1 MAGRHL
7 PRLAATEPNW
17 SRSEPVPPVQQER
30 QRSWN
35 TAAVRPQEQFSYY
48 REAICQAFMNLTPE
62 PARGIGFAADVQ
74 NIVVGDG
81 AINRV
86 TFPEHVVRRSRADI
100 AASGQRCFYLNLKLA
115 GRCTILQD
123 DCEVSLSAG
132 QVGIFDSDRTF
143 VLQHDRGPSL
153 GVISFRVPADGLFDR
168 LPTMPDIAPT
178 RLSDDPCV
186 GALIVETARSLNA
199 NALRLVPDDAAALF
213 EVLLDLVALSVSRRS
228 RREARATAS
237 FADATTL
244 ALRRAIHAR
253 LREPRLTVATIASAV
268 GISER
273 YVHKLLARAG
283 TSFSEL
289 VMARRLDGIARDL
302 RDPACAGRDI
312 GSIAFDWGFSD
323 LSHFS
328 RRFKQRFGL
337 RPRDWRAETAPHSD

>member
-1 MAGRHL
+1 MGA
-7 PRLAATEPNW
+7 EP
-17 SRSEPVPPVQQER
+17 ER

-35 TAAVRPQEQFSYY
+35 TAAVRPEEQFSYY

-62 PARGIGFAADVQ
+62 PARGIGFAAEVQ
-74 NIVVGDG
+74 SISVGSG

-86 TFPEHVVRRSRADI
+86 SFPEHIVRRSRTDI
-100 AASGQRCFYLNLKLA
+100 AASTQRCFYLNLKLA

-123 DCEVSLSAG
+123 ECDVSLSAG

-153 GVISFRVPADGLFDR
+153 GVISFRVPADALFGR
-168 LPTMPDIAPT
+168 LPAVPDIAPT

-199 NALRLVPDDAAALF
+199 NALRLAPDDASALF
-213 EVLLDLVALSVSRRS
+213 GVLLDLVALSLARRG
-228 RREARATAS
+228 RRETHATTS

-244 ALRRAIHAR
+244 ALRRAIHER
-253 LREPRLTVATIASAV
+253 VREPGLTVATIASVV

-289 VMARRLDGIARDL
+289 VMERRLDGAARDL
-302 RDPACAGRDI
+302 RDPAGCGRDI
-312 GSIAFDWGFSD
+312 GRIAFDWGFSD
-323 LSHFS
+323 LSHFT
-328 RRFKQRFGL
+328 RRFKQRFGM
-337 RPRDWRAETAPHSD
+337 RPRDWRAETARHPG

>member
-1 MAGRHL
+1 MPGVEA
-7 PRLAATEPNW
+7 
-17 SRSEPVPPVQQER
+17 ER

-35 TAAVRPQEQFSYY
+35 TAAVRPAEQFSYY

-62 PARGIGFAADVQ
+62 PARGSGFAAEVQ
-74 NIVVGDG
+74 HVSLGSG

-86 TFPEHVVRRSRADI
+86 TFPEHIVRRSRTDI

-123 DCEVSLSAG
+123 EHEVSLSAG

-153 GVISFRVPADGLFDR
+153 GVISFRVPAALLLDR
-168 LPTMPDIAPT
+168 LPAATDVAPA
-178 RLSDDPCV
+178 RLSDDPCL

-199 NALRLVPDDAAALF
+199 NALRLAPDQATALF
-213 EVLLDLVALSVSRRS
+213 DVLLDLVALSVSRS
-228 RREARATAS
+228 REAHATAS

-244 ALRRAIHAR
+244 ALRRAIHER
-253 LREPRLTVATIASAV
+253 LREPGLTVATIAASV

-283 TSFSEL
+283 TSFSEI
-289 VMARRLDGIARDL
+289 VMARRLDGVARDL
-302 RDPACAGRDI
+302 RDPACAGHDI
-312 GSIAFDWGFSD
+312 GRIAFDWGFSD

-337 RPRDWRAETAPHSD
+337 RPRDWRAGC

>member
-1 MAGRHL
+1 MPGA
-7 PRLAATEPNW
+7 E
-17 SRSEPVPPVQQER
+17 VER

-35 TAAVRPQEQFSYY
+35 TAAVRPAEQFSYY

-62 PARGIGFAADVQ
+62 PARGTGFAAEVQ
-74 NIVVGDG
+74 HVSLGSG

-86 TFPEHVVRRSRADI
+86 AFPEHTVRRSRTDI

-123 DCEVSLSAG
+123 EHEVSLSAG

-153 GVISFRVPADGLFDR
+153 GVISFRVPSDALFGR
-168 LPTMPDIAPT
+168 LPAATDIAPA
-178 RLSDDPCV
+178 RLSDDPCL

-199 NALRLVPDDAAALF
+199 NVLRLAPDQATALF
-213 EVLLDLVALSVSRRS
+213 SVLLDLVALSVSRS
-228 RREARATAS
+228 REAHATAS

-244 ALRRAIHAR
+244 ALRRAIHER
-253 LREPRLTVATIASAV
+253 LREPGLTVATIAASV

-283 TSFSEL
+283 TSFSEI
-289 VMARRLDGIARDL
+289 VMARRLDGVARDL
-302 RDPACAGRDI
+302 RDPACAGHDI
-312 GSIAFDWGFSD
+312 GRIAFDWGFSD

-337 RPRDWRAETAPHSD
+337 RPRDWRAQAADSSG

>member
-1 MAGRHL
+1 MTG
-7 PRLAATEPNW
+7 TEP
-17 SRSEPVPPVQQER
+17 ER

-35 TAAVRPQEQFSYY
+35 TAAMRPAEQFSYY

-62 PARGIGFAADVQ
+62 PASGIGFAAEVQ
-74 NIVVGDG
+74 SVSVAGG

-100 AASGQRCFYLNLKLA
+100 AASDQRCFYLNLKLA

-153 GVISFRVPADGLFDR
+153 GVVSFRVPADALFSR
-168 LPTMPDIAPT
+168 LPVRDIRPA

-199 NALRLVPDDAAALF
+199 NALRLATDDAAGLF
-213 EVLLDLVALSVSRRS
+213 GVLLDVVALSLSRRS
-228 RREARATAS
+228 RSETIATAS

-244 ALRRAIHAR
+244 ALRRAIHER
-253 LREPRLTVATIASAV
+253 LREPGLTVATIAGTV

-289 VMARRLDGIARDL
+289 VIERRLDGAARDL
-302 RDPACAGRDI
+302 RNPGCAGRNI
-312 GSIAFDWGFSD
+312 GAIAFDWGFSD
-323 LSHFS
+323 LSHFT
-328 RRFKQRFGL
+328 RRFKQRFGT
-337 RPRDWRAETAPHSD
+337 RPRDWRAHATDLSD